1 MSILLERNI
10 VVNDLPSEANL
21 LHSLDSVLWYIVRWC
36 FRTLL
41 IFIVCLSHVAAPL
54 SQSRIVQI
62 TPWNIEV
69 SKFLFELK
77 EFIVQSSNMLTAHDF
92 LASLP
97 SISSTRTHYTNLP
110 YFRQTLALTFL
121 FFSDA
126 NWVEDRAIDWRCF
139 HFTFWSII
147 LQRICSNWGIL
158 FIFEASYSSLT
169 TDSQSLASLFS
180 NFICDVLAQSSG
192 ELCSSKEKYQH
203 Q

>member
-77 EFIVQSSNMLTAHDF
+77 EFIVQSSKMLTAHDF

-121 FFSDA
+121 FFF
-126 NWVEDRAIDWRCF
+126 RCQLSRGQGNRLTMF
-139 HFTFWSII
+139 PLHVLIHYLATY
-147 LQRICSNWGIL
+147 LQQLRHPVHLWGIL
-158 FIFEASYSSLT
+158 FISDYRFT
-169 TDSQSLASLFS
+169 ITGF
-180 NFICDVLAQSSG
+180 FVF
-192 ELCSSKEKYQH
+192 
-203 Q
+203 